1 LAEQRVAGRVALVTG
16 ATSGI
21 GRAVAEA
28 FAAEGAVV
36 TGIGRDRPA
45 GAESERRI
53 AERGGRFRFI
63 ACDVS
68 REPEVDAVIAVV
80 RATHGRLDIAAN
92 CAGVDH
98 VAALID
104 SDAAA
109 YDRVFDANVRGLFF
123 CLRAELRS
131 MRDGGGGAIVNIG
144 SVAGQ
149 RPYRKNGL
157 YNASKAAVAMLTRT
171 AALECGGLSIRVNE
185 VAPGPVATP
194 MLEGYLAGLAAD
206 KAAAVRDELSAAT
219 PLGGISAAGDIARAV
234 VFLCSDEAARI
245 TGATLTV
252 DGGFVLS

>member
-1 LAEQRVAGRVALVTG
+1 MGQRLVGRIALVTG

-21 GRAVAEA
+21 GRAVADA

-36 TGIGRDRPA
+36 TGVGRNVAA
-45 GAESERRI
+45 GAEVERRI
-53 AERGGRFRFI
+53 REEGGRFRFL

-68 REPEVDAVIAVV
+68 RETDVEAVIADV
-80 RATHGRLDIAAN
+80 RATDGRLDLAVN

-98 VAALID
+98 VAALMD
-104 SDAAA
+104 SDGDA

-123 CLRAELRS
+123 CLRAELRA
-131 MRDGGGGAIVNIG
+131 MRDAGGGAIVNIG

-149 RPYRKNGL
+149 RAYRKNGL
-157 YNASKAAVAMLTRT
+157 YNASKAAVGMLTRT
-171 AALECGGLSIRVNE
+171 AALECGSLGIRVNE

-206 KAAAVRDELSAAT
+206 KATAVRDELSAAT
-219 PLGGISAAGDIARAV
+219 PLGGIGAATDIARAI
-234 VFLCSDEAARI
+234 VFLCSEEAARI

-252 DGGFVLS
+252 DGGFVLA